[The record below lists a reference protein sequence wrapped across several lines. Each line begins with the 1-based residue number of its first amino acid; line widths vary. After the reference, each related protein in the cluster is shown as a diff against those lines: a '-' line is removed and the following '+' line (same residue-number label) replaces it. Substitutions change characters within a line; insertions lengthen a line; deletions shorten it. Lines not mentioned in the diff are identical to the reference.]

1 MTRRAWFHCF
11 SGIAGDMALGSLV
24 DAGADHNDIISMLNK
39 LEIDDWTINFEKVLR
54 CGQSGTKANVL
65 TTETHVHRT
74 ASDITDLIKKAELP
88 ERVTKR
94 ALDTFETLAVAEGQ
108 LHNMEPSEVHF
119 HEVGA
124 IDSIIDIVGTC
135 AALETLNVDEI
146 WSSAITTGTG
156 TVRAAHGE
164 IPIPAPATVK
174 LLQGAPIKGTNI
186 PFELTTPTGAALL
199 AAMTVSWGPMPSMK
213 IETTGFGAGERD
225 LDGQP
230 NLTQVVIGEAV
241 ETIQLGQPVS
251 LLEVNVDDATGETL
265 AHTIACCLE
274 AGAFDAW
281 ITPIVMKKGRPAHT
295 VSVLCSETEIKKISK
310 VLTSETGSLGVRS
323 QTLQRWPA
331 AREFQTVEVEGHI
344 IGVKVTS
351 GRAKIEHDDAVKAA
365 QALGIPLRE
374 ILSRAEEAW
383 RS

>member
-1 MTRRAWFHCF
+1 
-11 SGIAGDMALGSLV
+11 MALGALV
-24 DAGADHNDIISMLNK
+24 DAGADHKDIISMLNK

-54 CGQSGTKANVL
+54 GGQSGTKANVL

-94 ALDTFETLAVAEGQ
+94 ALDTFEMLAVAEGQ

-146 WSSAITTGTG
+146 WSSAVTTGTG
-156 TVRAAHGE
+156 TVLAAHGE

-174 LLQGAPIKGTNI
+174 LLQGAPTKGTNI

-274 AGAFDAW
+274 VGAYF
-281 ITPIVMKKGRPAHT
+281 
-295 VSVLCSETEIKKISK
+295 
-310 VLTSETGSLGVRS
+310 
-323 QTLQRWPA
+323 
-331 AREFQTVEVEGHI
+331 FF
-344 IGVKVTS
+344 S
-351 GRAKIEHDDAVKAA
+351 GAD
-365 QALGIPLRE
+365 GG
-374 ILSRAEEAW
+374 
-383 RS
+383 

>member
-11 SGIAGDMALGSLV
+11 SGIAGDMALGALV
-24 DAGADHNDIISMLNK
+24 DAGADRNDIISMLNK
-39 LEIDDWTINFEKVLR
+39 IEIDDWTINFEKVLR
-54 CGQSGTKANVL
+54 CGQAGTKANVL
-65 TTETHVHRT
+65 TNETHVHRT
-74 ASDITDLIKKAELP
+74 ASDIADLIKKAELP

-135 AALETLNVDEI
+135 AALEILDVDEI
-146 WSSAITTGTG
+146 WSSAVTTGTG
-156 TVRAAHGE
+156 TVHAAHGE

-174 LLQGAPIKGTNI
+174 LLQGALIKGTNI

-274 AGAFDAW
+274 VGAFDAW

-295 VSVLCSETEIKKISK
+295 VSVLCSETEIEKISK

>member
-1 MTRRAWFHCF
+1 
-11 SGIAGDMALGSLV
+11 MALGALV

-88 ERVTKR
+88 ERVTRR

-108 LHNMEPSEVHF
+108 LHNMKPSEVHF

-146 WSSAITTGTG
+146 WSSAVTTGTG

-274 AGAFDAW
+274 VGAFDAW

-295 VSVLCSETEIKKISK
+295 VSVLCSETEIEKISK